1 MPVTDMIS
9 NVLGPSLIMA
19 ILAAPIIFFL
29 YFRAR
34 MHTDTVLKELA
45 EKGIAIPPELFR
57 KADTSNMRT
66 TYLARG
72 AILISVGLATL
83 VFFCAMI
90 SQTFGYDYSDGYIK
104 ANGLI
109 PPPHYLPFLA
119 AFPIFTGIA
128 CIIIGYLQRP
138 HD

>member
-9 NVLGPSLIMA
+9 NVVGPSLIMA

-45 EKGIAIPPELFR
+45 EKGIAVPPELFR

-90 SQTFGYDYSDGYIK
+90 SQTFGIDYSTNVAKGL
-104 ANGLI
+104 GLI

-119 AFPIFTGIA
+119 AFPLFAGIA
-128 CIIIGYLQRP
+128 CVIIGYFQRP